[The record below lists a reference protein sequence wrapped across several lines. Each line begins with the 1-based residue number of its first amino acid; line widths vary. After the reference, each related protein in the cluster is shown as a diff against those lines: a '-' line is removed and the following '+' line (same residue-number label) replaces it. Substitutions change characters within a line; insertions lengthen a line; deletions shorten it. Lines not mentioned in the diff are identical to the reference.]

1 MKQDFKIRPRISYIT
16 IAASDLQKSF
26 KFYKD
31 GLGFTTKGIKQGQQ
45 PHALFNL
52 GNGLNLVLC
61 EKNHFFNLTGH
72 PVHSINSAGFIISHF
87 ADSREEVDCIVQKA
101 LKAGARHIGKIQDE
115 PWWYAVNF
123 TDPDGYQWEVI
134 WEA

>member
-1 MKQDFKIRPRISYIT
+1 MKTDYKIRPRIAYIT

-31 GLGFTTKGIKQGQQ
+31 GLGFTTNGIKKG
-45 PHALFNL
+45 PKEHALFNL

-61 EKNHFFNLTGH
+61 EKKHFTNSEGLSGPGIQTTG
-72 PVHSINSAGFIISHF
+72 IIISHF
-87 ADSREEVDCIVQKA
+87 AGSKEEVDGIVQKA
-101 LKAGARHIGKIQDE
+101 IKAGARQIGKVLDE
-115 PWWYAVNF
+115 PWWYAINF
-123 TDPDGYQWEVI
+123 ADPDGYQWEII